1 MLLQLAS
8 QLKLYPRTVSV
19 TSSMKL
25 NTSFQGPFNWI
36 GGSRVE
42 PEDNIGTFDN
52 VSPRT
57 GKVACVIPSSGVSEI
72 NRAVATAR
80 AAFPAWA
87 ALSGMERGRLLTK
100 AANLMREHLE
110 DIARLD
116 VHDNGKPIW
125 EARADMESV
134 IDSLTYYGGLAPA
147 IVGQHVKLPGGSWGV
162 ASREPL
168 GVVGAV
174 GAWNYPLQTCTWKV
188 APALA
193 CGNTFV
199 YKPSPL
205 APMAALVMA
214 EVLQLAGVPDGV
226 YNVVQGEGET
236 GALLTQHQ
244 DCDKLSFTGSVPTG
258 TKIMEAGAK
267 GIKNV
272 TLELGGKSPCI
283 IFDDA
288 DLKNAVKGALM
299 ANFLTQGEVCSN
311 GTRVFVQ
318 TGIYD
323 KFLEEFVKQVKRM
336 KAGDP
341 LDEDTTVGGTIS
353 SFQAEKVLSYI
364 SSAVEEG
371 ATLACG
377 GKRELLE
384 GDCKD
389 GWYLSP
395 AVLTNCRDDMKAVRE
410 EIFGSVAAVLSF
422 ETEAEVVR
430 RANDTT
436 FGLAGGVFTRDIS
449 RAHRVVNSL
458 EAGTTYINTFN
469 NAPAELPFGGYK
481 MSGIGREN
489 GWAAVEHY
497 TQYKTIY
504 VEMNDIDC
512 GPLYQED

>member
-8 QLKLYPRTVSV
+8 QLRLFPKSVSV
-19 TSSMKL
+19 FSKMKL
-25 NTSFQGPFNWI
+25 NTGFQGPFNWI
-36 GGSRVE
+36 GGARVE
-42 PEDNIGTFDN
+42 ALDNVGAFEN

-57 GKVACVIPSSGVSEI
+57 GKVACVIPSSGPNEI
-72 NRAVATAR
+72 NKAVSTAR
-80 AAFPAWA
+80 AAFPAWSS
-87 ALSGMERGRLLTK
+87 LSGMERGRLLTK
-100 AANLMREHLE
+100 AAALMREHLE

-116 VHDNGKPIW
+116 VLDNGKPIW

-134 IDSLTYYGGLAPA
+134 IDSLTYFGGIAPA

-193 CGNTFV
+193 CGNTFI

-205 APMAALVMA
+205 APMAALVMG

-236 GALLTQHQ
+236 GALLTSHP
-244 DCDKLSFTGSVPTG
+244 DCDKLSFTGSVATG
-258 TKIMEAGAK
+258 SKIMEAGAK

-318 TGIYD
+318 QGIYE
-323 KFLEEFVKQVKRM
+323 KFLEEFVNQAKKM
-336 KAGDP
+336 KIGDP
-341 LDEDTTVGGTIS
+341 LAEDTTVGATICGAHA
-353 SFQAEKVLSYI
+353 QKVLSYI
-364 SSAVEEG
+364 DSAVSEG

-377 GKRELLE
+377 GTRLPLQGECQE
-384 GDCKD
+384 

-395 AVLTNCRDDMKAVRE
+395 AVLTDCRDDMKAVRE

-422 ETEAEVVR
+422 ETEEEVVR
-430 RANDTT
+430 RANDTI
-436 FGLAGGVFTRDIS
+436 FGLAGGVFTKDLG

-458 EAGTTYINTFN
+458 EAGTTWINTFN
-469 NAPAELPFGGYK
+469 PAPAELPFGGYK

-489 GWAAVEHY
+489 GLAAIEHY
-497 TQYKTIY
+497 TQYKTII
-504 VEMNDIDC
+504 VEMNDLDV